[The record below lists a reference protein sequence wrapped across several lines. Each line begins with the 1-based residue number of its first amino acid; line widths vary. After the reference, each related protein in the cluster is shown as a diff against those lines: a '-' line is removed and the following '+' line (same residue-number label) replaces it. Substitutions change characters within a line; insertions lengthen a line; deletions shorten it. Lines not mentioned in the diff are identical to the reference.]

1 MSLICMCEWLQV
13 ALKAKIE
20 AEFGRLMAQGGM
32 SANEAALVAVKNV
45 GTAQAS
51 MQA

>member
-1 MSLICMCEWLQV
+1 MPGCLQV

-32 SANEAALVAVKNV
+32 SANEAALIAVKNV
-45 GTAQAS
+45 GTAQAG